1 MAAASSIRPLD
12 GTLPAAREGGRGQ
25 HVDLRRF
32 VMDLVAASGGIV
44 EAPEDGVLHAALPA
58 DTARKLGLPE
68 FAVLVFD
75 YDAARET
82 PEAEFV
88 TFGSPVLDRLTS
100 LGIDLGRVTRQY
112 AVVPSVRVP
121 PNLMD
126 RIEARIG
133 FNRSRRPVLRTTSI
147 EVYERAVFRFV
158 VSYISDERFV
168 EALMVAVD
176 TTTLADDTDLLDEA
190 RGVYFSPQPPHG
202 AGDGDGDGVG
212 VGVGARVGEGPL
224 PAAADRR
231 PSCDY
236 GEVVRK
242 AVACLRARVR
252 PRLAVYQ
259 AEVRGYCEKELT
271 TVLGFYEKTMADL
284 VARRDAAADDPDKR
298 ARIDAKIEACR
309 LDRERRISDVVGKYK
324 MTAQARLDSVT
335 LQVMPRVKA
344 LLEVEHKNTIYT
356 QPVYYNLATNAVE
369 PLACPRCGRRFFS
382 AYPARDGLFVCR
394 PEEAE

>member
-1 MAAASSIRPLD
+1 MRK
-12 GTLPAAREGGRGQ
+12 
-25 HVDLRRF
+25 F
-32 VMDLVAASGGIV
+32 VTDLVAAAGGIV
-44 EAPEDGVLHAALPA
+44 ETPEDDILHVALPGEV
-58 DTARKLGLPE
+58 ARKVSLPE
-68 FAVLVFD
+68 FTVLAFG
-75 YDAARET
+75 YDAAKET

-100 LGIDLGRVTRQY
+100 LGIELGRVTRQY

-126 RIEARIG
+126 RIEAKIG
-133 FNRSRRPVLRTTSI
+133 FNRSKRPVLRTANI

-176 TTTLADDTDLLDEA
+176 TSTLADDTDLLDEA
-190 RGVYFSPQPPHG
+190 RAVYFSPQPPHRT
-202 AGDGDGDGVG
+202 GDGNGVGVG
-212 VGVGARVGEGPL
+212 VGVGASVGEGPL
-224 PAAADRR
+224 RATADRR

-242 AVACLRARVR
+242 AVSYLQARVR

-284 VARRDAAADDPDKR
+284 VARRDSATDDPDKR

-309 LDRERRISDVVGKYK
+309 IDRERRIADVVGKYK

-344 LLEVEHKNTIYT
+344 LLEVEHKDTIYT

>member
-1 MAAASSIRPLD
+1 MPGPSSPHLLE
-12 GTLPAAREGGRGQ
+12 GTLTGVRDGGRG
-25 HVDLRRF
+25 HHIDLRRF
-32 VMDLVAASGGIV
+32 VTDLVAAAGGIV
-44 EAPEDGVLHAALPA
+44 ETPEDDILHVALPGEM
-58 DTARKLGLPE
+58 ARKVSLPE
-68 FAVLVFD
+68 FTVLAFG
-75 YDAARET
+75 YDAAKET

-100 LGIDLGRVTRQY
+100 LGIQLGRVTRQY

-126 RIEARIG
+126 RIEAKIG
-133 FNRSRRPVLRTTSI
+133 FNRSRRPALRTANI

-176 TTTLADDTDLLDEA
+176 TSTLADDTDLLDEA
-190 RGVYFSPQPPHG
+190 RGVYFSPQPPQG
-202 AGDGDGDGVG
+202 AGNRIADGSS
-212 VGVGARVGEGPL
+212 P
-224 PAAADRR
+224 PAVVRR
-231 PSCDY
+231 HSYD
-236 GEVVRK
+236 EVVRK
-242 AVACLRARVR
+242 AVACLQARAR

-284 VARRDAAADDPDKR
+284 IARRDAATGDPDKK

-309 LDRERRISDVVGKYK
+309 LDRERRIADVVGKYK
-324 MTAQARLDSVT
+324 MTAHARLDSVT

-344 LLEVEHKNTIYT
+344 LLEVEHKDSIYA

>member
-1 MAAASSIRPLD
+1 MAGASSIRPLD

-25 HVDLRRF
+25 HIDLRRF

-44 EAPEDGVLHAALPA
+44 EAPEDGVLHVALPGE
-58 DTARKLGLPE
+58 TAKELGLPE

-75 YDAARET
+75 YDAAKET

-147 EVYERAVFRFV
+147 EAYERAVFRFV

-190 RGVYFSPQPPHG
+190 RAVYFSPQPPDG
-202 AGDGDGDGVG
+202 AGDG
-212 VGVGARVGEGPL
+212 VGEGLP
-224 PAAADRR
+224 PAAVRR
-231 PSCDY
+231 PSY

-242 AVACLRARVR
+242 AVAYLQARVR

-284 VARRDAAADDPDKR
+284 VARRDAATDDPDKK

-309 LDRERRISDVVGKYK
+309 LDRERRIADVVGKYK

-344 LLEVEHKNTIYT
+344 LLEVEHKDTIYT
-356 QPVYYNLATNAVE
+356 QAVYYNLATNMVE
-369 PLACPRCGRRFFS
+369 ALACPRCGRRFFS
-382 AYPARDGLFVCR
+382 AYPAGGGVFVCR